1 MRIIL
6 TLALIAPVA
15 GTLTKLAT
23 FDNARATTYKWTD
36 TNDPVMGGR
45 SVSTFA
51 VDSNN
56 KVGVFNGTC
65 AIVPSLKA
73 PGFCKV
79 NSNTGAFADVSTHL
93 NGHLEL
99 RVRSSTPK
107 FSGFRVAF
115 GAKDVPRSSIFTSGT
130 FKAPF
135 TLQDTTEFQIVKV
148 PFNTFSWDWSSFT
161 GSCNTKDPTGKQH
174 YCCSDDAKYCPT
186 AAFLST
192 ISSLEIWAEGAEGD
206 FHLELDYIGADD
218 STTAPAG
225 KTIVDGAGE
234 EIVLVDFKGD
244 GSSTSHT
251 WRANNDPV
259 MGGRST
265 STVTV
270 ENNVLNFTG
279 TCAIVPSLKA
289 PGFITAVNS
298 DKNAWVDVSSC
309 EGLKIKHKS
318 DNNYAGFRL
327 SFGRAHPVGGKF
339 FAYGYKAHFNP
350 SVGAF
355 GDATLPFNSFTDFW
369 DDATGEPI
377 HTCADNKNYCPDAK
391 TLVNVGT
398 MSFWA
403 EGVEGDIHLE
413 IDSVRGYNCK

>member
-1 MRIIL
+1 
-6 TLALIAPVA
+6 
-15 GTLTKLAT
+15 
-23 FDNARATTYKWTD
+23 
-36 TNDPVMGGR
+36 MG
-45 SVSTFA
+45 
-51 VDSNN
+51 
-56 KVGVFNGTC
+56 
-65 AIVPSLKA
+65 
-73 PGFCKV
+73 
-79 NSNTGAFADVSTHL
+79 
-93 NGHLEL
+93 
-99 RVRSSTPK
+99 
-107 FSGFRVAF
+107 
-115 GAKDVPRSSIFTSGT
+115 
-130 FKAPF
+130 
-135 TLQDTTEFQIVKV
+135 
-148 PFNTFSWDWSSFT
+148 
-161 GSCNTKDPTGKQH
+161 NTKDPTGKQH

-218 STTAPAG
+218 STWAPAG

-244 GSSTSHT
+244 DASTSHT

-327 SFGRAHPVGGKF
+327 SFGHAHPVGGKF
-339 FAYGYKAHFNP
+339 FAYGYKTHFNASLVP
-350 SVGAF
+350 S
-355 GDATLPFNSFTDFW
+355 ATPLCLSILSRISGMTRLESPS
-369 DDATGEPI
+369 
-377 HTCADNKNYCPDAK
+377 
-391 TLVNVGT
+391 TLVRTTRTTALMPRRWRMSAPCLSGLRVLRVTSTSRLTLCAGT
-398 MSFWA
+398 TARS
-403 EGVEGDIHLE
+403 
-413 IDSVRGYNCK
+413 KP